1 MELQNMAL
9 AKVTVSEGRCNPN
22 YHIGSHIYG
31 ADGLTINIGS
41 IDCRSKLNLMN
52 LGFMEDFGN
61 GLQKASQYGSQ
72 AYKIGKQIA
81 PVAGEAL

>member
-1 MELQNMAL
+1 MAL
-9 AKVTVSEGRCNPN
+9 VKVTTTGGRCNPS
-22 YHIGSHIYG
+22 IEMSSHIVA
-31 ADGLTINIGS
+31 ADGATINIGS

-52 LGFMEDFGN
+52 LDFMEDFGN

-81 PVAGEAL
+81 PVAGEAWS